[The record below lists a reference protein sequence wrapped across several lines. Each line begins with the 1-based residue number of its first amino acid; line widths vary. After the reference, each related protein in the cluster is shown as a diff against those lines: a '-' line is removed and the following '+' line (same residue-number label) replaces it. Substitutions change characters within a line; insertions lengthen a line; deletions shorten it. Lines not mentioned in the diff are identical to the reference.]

1 MIWLKRSLVGLFAV
15 LLLALVT
22 LYLTPLDTYVPEVES
37 ALSEQLHEPVS
48 IRHLRIAV
56 WPLPHLE
63 LQGAQ
68 LGEQDKIVAAS
79 VDVKLDLARSLVQR
93 ALVLQVLVRDGTAD
107 LALVRR
113 LADRFSEMPVTLQT
127 VSLRELQLSGMMLVA
142 PDLAAGPLQAKL
154 EFAPA
159 GELQRVWLALDE
171 QKITATLLPQAA
183 RRFALTVRAHDWAPR
198 QSANLLLD
206 DVQIDGVLG
215 QHDLVVAKFIV
226 AMRGLHAAGSG
237 TLAFADDW
245 RLQARLDRLD
255 VPLEQLMVLL
265 GQSAELTGAMTV
277 RGTLQAKAKSWG
289 ELQHHFQFSGDTQV
303 SHATAR
309 ISANFQ
315 RPLVVDEIKA
325 QLLVQPEHVEVN
337 SLQAKLYGGKLSG
350 TAGVLRRDMTLSAD
364 LVASGITMQP
374 LVEALT
380 DEVLFTGSLEGAA
393 ELLLRLDMLKNF
405 PQGLQ
410 LSGDFHL
417 RNGTLTKVD
426 LVQVASN
433 PSKAETQGVTRF
445 DDLTGLLNVDA
456 AGYHFKD
463 IKIKSGMLNADGRVD
478 VTPALQLSGSL
489 DADVKGTMGL
499 VSMPLVISGTLSAPS
514 VKVSRSALAGAAVGT
529 AILGPGLGTALGV
542 KVGGFLKKLFGKND
556 GSDQGKQEMEKK
568 NQPGQP
574 AAK

>member
-1 MIWLKRSLVGLFAV
+1 MTWLKRSLVGLLAV
-15 LLLALVT
+15 LLLALVV

-37 ALSEQLHEPVS
+37 TLSEQLHEPLRVG
-48 IRHLRIAV
+48 HLRIAV

-63 LQGAQ
+63 LQGVQ
-68 LGEQDKIVAAS
+68 LGEQDKIVAAA
-79 VDVKLDLARSLVQR
+79 VDVKLDLARSFVQR
-93 ALVLQVLVRDGTAD
+93 ALVLQVLVRDGVAD
-107 LALVRR
+107 LVLVRR
-113 LADRFSEMPVTLQT
+113 LADRFADMPVTLQT

-142 PDLAAGPLQAKL
+142 PELVVGPLQAKL

-159 GELQRVWLALDE
+159 GELQRIWLALDE
-171 QKITATLLPQAA
+171 QKITATLLPQAD

-198 QSANLLLD
+198 QSASLLLE
-206 DVQIDGVLG
+206 DVQVDGVLG
-215 QHDLVVAKFIV
+215 QHDLVVGKFIV
-226 AMRGLHAAGSG
+226 AMRGMHAAGSG

-245 RLQARLDRLD
+245 QLQAKLDRLD
-255 VPLEQLMVLL
+255 VPLAQLMVLL
-265 GQSAELTGAMTV
+265 GQSAEMTGAMTV
-277 RGTLQAKAKSWG
+277 RGTLHAKAKSWS

-315 RPLVVDEIKA
+315 RSLVVDEIKA
-325 QLLVQPEHVEVN
+325 QLL
-337 SLQAKLYGGKLSG
+337 
-350 TAGVLRRDMTLSAD
+350 
-364 LVASGITMQP
+364 
-374 LVEALT
+374 
-380 DEVLFTGSLEGAA
+380 
-393 ELLLRLDMLKNF
+393 LLLRLDTLKSF

-433 PSKAETQGVTRF
+433 PSKTEAQGVTRF

-556 GSDQGKQEMEKK
+556 GADQGKPDLEKK

-574 AAK
+574 ATK